1 MAEFLD
7 GSAMILDWRRQKSC
21 SRRRGITRN
30 KISRCSKSVMEGKKL
45 YPLWTNQSFVHFCS
59 FKNQKRFQFSCL
71 PFWKNHKGKEKKQET
86 SKQRSP
92 VHCRWEIKFRLSY
105 FCIFGSLL
113 FFGGIELPPSY
124 IEFTNGVRL
133 SQKLIFMKNIGH
145 QVSLLFSVLYQVKSL
160 SDIFSLVWHLSLA
173 SKPNIQSRI

>member
-71 PFWKNHKGKEKKQET
+71 PFWKNHKGKEKNRKRVNSEVQCIVGGKYAKKRMEIFELRSNSDWVISAYSAVYYFLGGSNYLPVT
-86 SKQRSP
+86 S
-92 VHCRWEIKFRLSY
+92 
-105 FCIFGSLL
+105 SL
-113 FFGGIELPPSY
+113 
-124 IEFTNGVRL
+124 
-133 SQKLIFMKNIGH
+133 QM
-145 QVSLLFSVLYQVKSL
+145 VSDYLR
-160 SDIFSLVWHLSLA
+160 
-173 SKPNIQSRI
+173 N